1 MKNLRLNDIL
11 RVTGGQYFGPRPV
24 PEREI
29 RFITTDS
36 REAGEDCLFAALLG
50 ERTDGHNYIESAYEK
65 GALAVLC
72 ERRPQREDI
81 PSVVVPSTAAALSEI
96 AAYYRRQYNIPVVG
110 VTGSVGKTT
119 AKEVI
124 ASVLSRRF
132 RVHKTGGNFN
142 NELGVPLTLFGL
154 RPEHEAA
161 VIEMGISH
169 FGEMRRLASV
179 VRPGMAVFTVIG
191 HSHLEYLH
199 NREGV
204 LRAKSELLEG
214 MPADGV
220 VFVNG
225 DDDLLRSAGL
235 SLRTV
240 RFGLGANCDVRA
252 ESIQTAEGGEATAFQ
267 IVKGERRF
275 AVRVPAYGS
284 HMVYAALAGAAVGL
298 ELGMTE
304 EEIAAGLAEYETV
317 GRRAR
322 IVRTECCT
330 LVDDCYNANPD
341 SCAAAIRSLA
351 ALPGRKVCILGDML
365 ELGEA
370 SPSLHRAL
378 GALAA
383 ASGVRVVITCG
394 SEAGCIFEG
403 AREAKEHVLAW
414 HFEEKEPL
422 IESLCMFL
430 QKGDAVLVKA
440 SHGMHFEQI
449 SEAIEKLRDIE
460 G

>member
-11 RVTGGQYFGPRPV
+11 RVTGGQYGGPEPAKA
-24 PEREI
+24 REI

-36 REAGEDCLFAALLG
+36 REAGEGCLFAALLG
-50 ERTDGHNYIESAYEK
+50 ERADGHNYMESAYEK

-72 ERRPQREDI
+72 ERRPTREDI
-81 PSVVVPSTAAALSEI
+81 PSVVVPSTAAALSDI
-96 AAYYRRQYNIPVVG
+96 AAYYRLQYDIPVVG

-124 ASVLSRRF
+124 AAVLNRRF

-154 RPEHEAA
+154 RPDHTAA

-169 FGEMRRLASV
+169 FGEMRRLARV
-179 VRPGMAVFTVIG
+179 VRPTMAVFTVVG
-191 HSHLEYLH
+191 HSHLEFLH

-204 LRAKSELLEG
+204 LRAKSEILEG
-214 MPADGV
+214 MPEDGV

-225 DDDLLRSAGL
+225 DDDLLRCADFKR
-235 SLRTV
+235 RTV
-240 RFGLGANCDVRA
+240 RFGLSGNCEVRA
-252 ESIQTAEGGEATAFQ
+252 ENVLPAAGGEATEFQ
-267 IVKGERRF
+267 VAAGDRRF

-298 ELGMTE
+298 ELGLQE
-304 EEIAAGLAEYETV
+304 EEIAAGIADYETV
-317 GRRAR
+317 GRRSR
-322 IVRTECCT
+322 IVKTEFCT

-341 SCAAAIRSLA
+341 SCASAIRSLT

-365 ELGEA
+365 ELGTQSRE
-370 SPSLHRAL
+370 LHRAL

-383 ASGVRVVITCG
+383 ASGVRVVIACG
-394 SEAGCIFEG
+394 REARFIYDG
-403 AREAKEHVLAW
+403 ARESKEHALAW
-414 HFEEKEPL
+414 YFEEKEPL
-422 IESLCMFL
+422 IESLSVFL
-430 QKGDAVLVKA
+430 NKGDAVLVKA
-440 SHGMHFEQI
+440 SQGMHFEKI
-449 SEAIEKLRDIE
+449 SEAIEKL
-460 G
+460 